1 MYELFKSPAFENAI
15 VQFDRACDLLML
27 EDWIRERLRF
37 PQRTL
42 IVSCPVRMDSG
53 EIRVFTGYRVQHN
66 LTLGPCKGGVRYHPD
81 VDMGEVASLA
91 MAMSWKCGLAELPFG
106 GAKGGVSVD
115 PMGLSLGELE
125 RLTRRYTVEILP
137 IIGPNKDIPAPDMGT
152 NPQTMAWMMDTYSMT
167 EGYTTPAV
175 VTGKPVLIGGSLGR
189 EEATGYGVAYIVEEA
204 LGYFGRVFSGAS
216 VSIQGFGNVGT
227 FTALKLSEMGC
238 RIIALS
244 DVYGGIYNPSGLPVD
259 RLVEIPKRRGRVQ
272 DFKEAERITNEEL
285 LTIECDVL
293 IPAAVGRVITKEN
306 APKLRCKMVVEAAN
320 GPTTTDADDIL
331 EERGI
336 PVVPDILANAG
347 GVIVSYFEWVQGLQ
361 EYYWSKDM
369 VFMELKKR
377 MQGMFRKVSHYAKEK
392 GISLRMAALMFGI
405 NQVAQAKKLRG
416 LYP

>member
-1 MYELFKSPAFENAI
+1 
-15 VQFDRACDLLML
+15 
-27 EDWIRERLRF
+27 
-37 PQRTL
+37 
-42 IVSCPVRMDSG
+42 
-53 EIRVFTGYRVQHN
+53 
-66 LTLGPCKGGVRYHPD
+66 
-81 VDMGEVASLA
+81 
-91 MAMSWKCGLAELPFG
+91 
-106 GAKGGVSVD
+106 
-115 PMGLSLGELE
+115 
-125 RLTRRYTVEILP
+125 
-137 IIGPNKDIPAPDMGT
+137 
-152 NPQTMAWMMDTYSMT
+152 
-167 EGYTTPAV
+167 
-175 VTGKPVLIGGSLGR
+175 
-189 EEATGYGVAYIVEEA
+189 EATGYGVAYIVEEA
-204 LGYFGRVFSGAS
+204 LGYFGRAFSGAS

-259 RLVEIPKRRGRVQ
+259 RLVEIPKQRGRVQ

-285 LTIECDVL
+285 LTLECDVL